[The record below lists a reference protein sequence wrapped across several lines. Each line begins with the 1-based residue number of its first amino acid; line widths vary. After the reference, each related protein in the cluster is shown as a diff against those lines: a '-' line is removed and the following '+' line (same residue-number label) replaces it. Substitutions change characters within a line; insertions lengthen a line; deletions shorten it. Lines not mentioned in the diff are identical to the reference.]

1 MEIKLRI
8 YVNNIRST
16 HFVVWQWQL
25 ISQIQEH
32 QSSPTPFSLLP
43 PSYPDPTE
51 TLRVNWWDRWGYR
64 SLKDQPV
71 PPPHTVEHLTINKML
86 ISMLSKAFWVTAGI
100 ISLLYYL
107 VLLQF
112 LFFLLGRHL
121 LRMDL
126 LWLLNNILNLLSGG
140 TGWLDTYFE
149 LLLSLII
156 HVFFHL
162 YIAFFLYCIF
172 PEVNLQ
178 GYVVA
183 TKIIIF
189 CHLISAPPIEDVE
202 FYPFRVLSK
211 LFTPQERKIIKHQHT
226 STFNIYLRSNW
237 HTCPLRND
245 LSRLPPPS
253 QIYETLNSGMRM

>member
-1 MEIKLRI
+1 MTT
-8 YVNNIRST
+8 Y
-16 HFVVWQWQL
+16 
-25 ISQIQEH
+25 
-32 QSSPTPFSLLP
+32 QSNPGAPILPSPLLP
-43 PSYPDPTE
+43 PPPFLSRPYRDIKGQLVRQVGIQVFKRPTS
-51 TLRVNWWDRWGYR
+51 T
-64 SLKDQPV
+64 
-71 PPPHTVEHLTINKML
+71 PPHSWAFDYQQNVDKHAVKSILGHCWHHFTV
-86 ISMLSKAFWVTAGI
+86 
-100 ISLLYYL
+100 
-107 VLLQF
+107 VLFSFVAVSF
-112 LFFLLGRHL
+112 LLLGRHL

-162 YIAFFLYCIF
+162 SIAFFLYCIF

-202 FYPFRVLSK
+202 FYPFRILSK
-211 LFTPQERKIIKHQHT
+211 LFTPQERKIKAPTHVHLQH
-226 STFNIYLRSNW
+226 L
-237 HTCPLRND
+237 LK
-245 LSRLPPPS
+245 
-253 QIYETLNSGMRM
+253 M

>member
-16 HFVVWQWQL
+16 HFVIWQWQL

-32 QSSPTPFSLLP
+32 QSSPSPFSLLP
-43 PSYPDPTE
+43 PSYPDPTG

-71 PPPHTVEHLTINKML
+71 PPPSPHSWAFDYQQNVDKHAVKSILGHCWHHFTV
-86 ISMLSKAFWVTAGI
+86 
-100 ISLLYYL
+100 
-107 VLLQF
+107 VLFSFVAVSF
-112 LFFLLGRHL
+112 LLLGRHL

-162 YIAFFLYCIF
+162 SIAFSLYCIF

-183 TKIIIF
+183 TKIIMF
-189 CHLISAPPIEDVE
+189 CHLISAIS
-202 FYPFRVLSK
+202 YWRCWILSLQSSK
-211 LFTPQERKIIKHQHT
+211 
-226 STFNIYLRSNW
+226 
-237 HTCPLRND
+237 
-245 LSRLPPPS
+245 
-253 QIYETLNSGMRM
+253 